1 MAGSTRGKG
10 TAEQFDA
17 GVSEQ
22 SIRKALDYARRLR
35 ARADGDFLDFDANV
49 AVVDEP
55 VTLAKALSELPDM
68 LKPRRTGMYRIPTQP
83 PPKPEE

>member
-1 MAGSTRGKG
+1 MSGTRGKD
-10 TAEQFDA
+10 TADGFDA

-35 ARADGDFLDFDANV
+35 ARTDGDLLDFDAE
-49 AVVDEP
+49 AAAAPEEP
-55 VTLAKALSELPDM
+55 VTLDRALSELQTM
-68 LKPRRTGMYRIPTQP
+68 LKPRRTGMYRIPTQA

>member
-1 MAGSTRGKG
+1 MTANTRVKG
-10 TAEQFDA
+10 QGEGFDA

-22 SIRKALDYARRLR
+22 SIRKAIDYARRLR
-35 ARADGDFLDFDANV
+35 ARSDGDLLDFDANASV
-49 AVVDEP
+49 TEEP
-55 VTLAKALSELPDM
+55 VTLDQALLELPDM

>member
-1 MAGSTRGKG
+1 MTGSTRVKG
-10 TAEQFDA
+10 QGDGFDA

-35 ARADGDFLDFDANV
+35 ARTDGDLLDFDANA
-49 AVVDEP
+49 AVSDEP
-55 VTLAKALSELPDM
+55 VTLDQALSELPDM

>member
-1 MAGSTRGKG
+1 MSGSTRGKD
-10 TAEQFDA
+10 TADRFDA

-35 ARADGDFLDFDANV
+35 ARTDGDLLDFDAEV
-49 AVVDEP
+49 AVPEEP
-55 VTLAKALSELPDM
+55 VTLDRALSELPNM
-68 LKPRRTGMYRIPTQP
+68 LKPRRTGMYRLPTQP

>member
-1 MAGSTRGKG
+1 MSSNSRSTKSGEG
-10 TAEQFDA
+10 FDA

-35 ARADGDFLDFDANV
+35 ARSDGDLLDFDAESEPKE
-49 AVVDEP
+49 EP
-55 VTLAKALSELPDM
+55 VTLDRALNELPRM
-68 LKPRRTGMYRIPTQP
+68 LQPRRTGMYRVPSQP

>member
-1 MAGSTRGKG
+1 MSGSTRGKD
-10 TAEQFDA
+10 TDFDA

-35 ARADGDFLDFDANV
+35 ARTDGDLLDFDADA
-49 AVVDEP
+49 AVPEEP
-55 VTLAKALSELPDM
+55 VTLDRALSELSNM

-83 PPKPEE
+83 PPKPEQG

>member
-1 MAGSTRGKG
+1 MSGDTRSKG
-10 TAEQFDA
+10 PGAAERFDA

-35 ARADGDFLDFDANV
+35 GRGDGDLLDLEGES
-49 AVVDEP
+49 VDEP
-55 VTLAKALSELPDM
+55 VTLDLALSELPRM
-68 LKPRRTGMYRIPTQP
+68 LQRRRTGMYRVPTQT